1 MNNNFGVDKV
11 GLYLPYD
18 LMEIKSS
25 SSVEIQGTKALNDSS
40 EMPLLFVTDNGQ
52 AVHGNKGI
60 LNTDKFNFTV
70 SGSGGLLT
78 FNPSKPYHPYELCGS
93 SDELTQRVEL
103 VTSELEN
110 FGISGDWKSAKLT
123 RLDFAKNVQLDTPL
137 SNYTQ
142 SLNLVN
148 FARSRR
154 QAQYPDGYMTGN
166 NSRGLIIYNKSLES
180 SLEDKGITRG
190 ELQLK
195 NSEATKSIAG
205 SYTDKDLISNGLE
218 LFNKVIVKTFNIE
231 KRVSNEL
238 SIPYGSL
245 VQSFAKIKEEH
256 GRNASQVF
264 KKYMGSK
271 ALLDEIGIEVWLS
284 YCAEVMGYDKK
295 RIKREK
301 KDILTA
307 AYFLE
312 DIGLTNKQSRSSQ
325 EIKFLTELS
334 LKLCA

>member
-1 MNNNFGVDKV
+1 MQNTFGVDKV
-11 GLYLPYD
+11 GLYLPYS

-25 SSVEIQGTKALNDSS
+25 SGIEVQGTKALNDSS
-40 EMPLLFVTDNGQ
+40 EMPLLFVTDSGDP
-52 AVHGNKGI
+52 VRGNKAM
-60 LNTDKFNFTV
+60 LNTDKFNF
-70 SGSGGLLT
+70 SAIGSGALLQ

-93 SDELTQRVEL
+93 SDELAKRVEV
-103 VTSELEN
+103 VTSELESY
-110 FGISGDWKSAKLT
+110 GISGDWKSAKIT
-123 RLDFAKNVQLDTPL
+123 RLDFAKNVHLDTPL
-137 SNYTQ
+137 VNYTQ

-154 QAQYPDGYMTGN
+154 QAQYPDGYLTGN

-180 SLEDKGITRG
+180 NLKEQGITRG

-195 NSEATKSIAG
+195 NSDATKSIAG
-205 SYTDKDLISNGLE
+205 SYTDKQLVSNGLE
-218 LFNKVIVKTFNIE
+218 LFNKVIVKTFSIE
-231 KRVSNEL
+231 KRISNEL

-245 VQSFAKIKEEH
+245 VSSFGKIKEVH

-271 ALLDEIGIEVWLS
+271 ALLDEIGIGVWLS
-284 YCAEVMGYDKK
+284 YCADIMGYDKK

-312 DIGLTNKQSRSSQ
+312 DIGLTNKESKSSQ